1 MYVRN
6 RSLIPANK
14 NGRFLSEITQM
25 NPEDPRP
32 PGNPTRLLAI
42 RGDFGWEMI
51 GTQLKLEIV
60 GDTWRYPMFHDVSIS
75 SGQCFW
81 QGCMQ
86 KLVDYAISF
95 PSFWIQMML
104 LLFLSR
110 TVVKSSWHIDSK
122 IFLTFAVS
130 SSKKPAGLR
139 KAFATIKQGQA
150 PLDQRYSRKRRNL
163 PDTWCRKI
171 YIFDIDLLY
180 MLDRFQK
187 HIYIKNIYPLVNK
200 HRPWKSP
207 ILNGN

>member
-1 MYVRN
+1 
-6 RSLIPANK
+6 
-14 NGRFLSEITQM
+14 M
-25 NPEDPRP
+25 NPEGPRP

-51 GTQLKLEIV
+51 GTRLKLEIV

-95 PSFWIQMML
+95 PSLWIQMML

-130 SSKKPAGLR
+130 LFEEASWTSQGFCYHQTGSSTSWSKVFTEAKKL
-139 KAFATIKQGQA
+139 
-150 PLDQRYSRKRRNL
+150 
-163 PDTWCRKI
+163 TWYMMPKDLHIWHWFTVYVRSFSEAYI
-171 YIFDIDLLY
+171 Y
-180 MLDRFQK
+180 K
-187 HIYIKNIYPLVNK
+187 
-200 HRPWKSP
+200 
-207 ILNGN
+207 

>member
-1 MYVRN
+1 MICIVIYIYSHKFVCKCTYLYYNYDYHHDFYIFLLYIIAMITIVVHKYMYVRN

-25 NPEDPRP
+25 NPEGPRP

-95 PSFWIQMML
+95 PSF
-104 LLFLSR
+104 
-110 TVVKSSWHIDSK
+110 
-122 IFLTFAVS
+122 
-130 SSKKPAGLR
+130 
-139 KAFATIKQGQA
+139 
-150 PLDQRYSRKRRNL
+150 
-163 PDTWCRKI
+163 
-171 YIFDIDLLY
+171 
-180 MLDRFQK
+180 
-187 HIYIKNIYPLVNK
+187 
-200 HRPWKSP
+200 
-207 ILNGN
+207 